1 MATLINY
8 LDNAMNK
15 LLGFSAPIGRLLLA
29 AIFII
34 SGLGKVTNYVGT
46 QDYMEAMGVPGVMLP
61 LVIILEVLGGIAIV
75 IGFKARFVAFLMA
88 GFSIFSAI
96 LFHADFGDQTQLN
109 MFMKNIAIAG
119 GFLMIVAHGAGAY
132 ALDNRQTEISQ

>member
-1 MATLINY
+1 
-8 LDNAMNK
+8 MNK
-15 LLGFSAPIGRLLLA
+15 LQDLSAPIGRIFLA
-29 AIFII
+29 AIFIM
-34 SGLGKVTNYVGT
+34 SGMGKITNYAGT
-46 QDYMEAMGVPGVMLP
+46 QGYMDAMGVPGVMLP

-88 GFSIFSAI
+88 GFSVVSAI

-119 GFLMIVAHGAGAY
+119 GFLLIVAHGAGAY
-132 ALDNRQTEISQ
+132 SLDNRQTKISQ

>member
-1 MATLINY
+1 
-8 LDNAMNK
+8 MNK
-15 LLGFSAPIGRLLLA
+15 LQDLSAPIGRIFLA
-29 AIFII
+29 AIFMM
-34 SGLGKVTNYVGT
+34 SGLGKITDYAGT
-46 QDYMEAMGVPGVMLP
+46 QGYMDAMGVPGVMLP

-88 GFSIFSAI
+88 GFSVVSAI

-119 GFLMIVAHGAGAY
+119 GFLLIVAHGAGAY
-132 ALDNRQTEISQ
+132 SLDNRQTKISQ

>member
-46 QDYMEAMGVPGVMLP
+46 QDYMEAMGVPGVILP

-88 GFSIFSAI
+88 GFSVVSAI

-119 GFLMIVAHGAGAY
+119 GFLLIVAHGAGAY
-132 ALDNRQTEISQ
+132 SLDNRQTKISQ

>member
-1 MATLINY
+1 
-8 LDNAMNK
+8 MNK
-15 LLGFSAPIGRLLLA
+15 LQDLSAPIGRIFLA
-29 AIFII
+29 AIFIM
-34 SGLGKVTNYVGT
+34 SGLGKITNYAGT
-46 QDYMEAMGVPGVMLP
+46 QGYMDAMGVPGVMLP

-88 GFSIFSAI
+88 GFSVVSAI

-119 GFLMIVAHGAGAY
+119 GFLLIVAHGAGAY
-132 ALDNRQTEISQ
+132 SLDNRQTKISQ